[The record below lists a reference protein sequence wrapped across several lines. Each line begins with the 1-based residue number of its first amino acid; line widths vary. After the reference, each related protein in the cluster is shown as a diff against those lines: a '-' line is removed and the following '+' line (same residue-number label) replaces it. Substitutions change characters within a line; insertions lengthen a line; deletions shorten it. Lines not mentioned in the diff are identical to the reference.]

1 MKTQGKQQGFEC
13 KLALDQKERMTKK
26 RSKGPTKVR
35 DFVSLIGII
44 GCNQFPTFPA
54 QGAPMIGDMQTYTTS
69 HNPYVCMEALIADSL
84 ATTTT
89 KKRTKRNFFATGFIE
104 GLNAQVEKMTKSVM
118 EMVDAQARM
127 KEELEKEKE
136 LRLAAEKQVAE
147 LTKQAKVD
155 MTTIAGLV
163 EKSRE
168 ASNLTLGQ
176 ERSSISPTKHPSTS
190 NFGN

>member
-1 MKTQGKQQGFEC
+1 M
-13 KLALDQKERMTKK
+13 
-26 RSKGPTKVR
+26 
-35 DFVSLIGII
+35 
-44 GCNQFPTFPA
+44 
-54 QGAPMIGDMQTYTTS
+54 
-69 HNPYVCMEALIADSL
+69 
-84 ATTTT
+84 
-89 KKRTKRNFFATGFIE
+89 
-104 GLNAQVEKMTKSVM
+104 EKMTKSVV

-176 ERSSISPTKHPSTS
+176 ERGSISPTKHPSTS